1 MLGYKLQSLFY
12 NNFKFTKLIK
22 RLIVISAILLNFLNI
37 QAQKYIV
44 FVGSYNKDKT
54 KEGIYVYELDS
65 LTGAMTKLS
74 SVRNILNPSFLA
86 LSANG
91 KYLYACSETQMP
103 NAGSVSGYSFNKD
116 NKTLTF
122 INSQKS
128 GGDNPAFCSLHKN
141 GKWIVNANYSG
152 GSVAVLPLSED
163 GTILPSAQVIVY
175 AHSSIVKDRQNQS
188 HIHSSVFSPDF
199 KYIFLPDLGADK
211 IRIYRFDDS
220 QTKPLRPAPVPFVK
234 TVGGSGPRHFTFHPN
249 GKFAYCIEELSGTID
264 VFNYLNGTLKGIQ
277 RIATHT
283 DNMKEGFGS
292 ADIHI
297 SPDCKFLY
305 ASNRGTENNIAIF
318 GINPDGTLKS
328 FGYQSTL
335 GNHPRNFSMDP
346 TGKFLLVANMNSG
359 DIVVFKRNTKTGLLT
374 RVGPEVKVS
383 SPSCIVIR
391 KY

>member
-1 MLGYKLQSLFY
+1 
-12 NNFKFTKLIK
+12 
-22 RLIVISAILLNFLNI
+22 VISAILLNFLNI

-54 KEGIYVYELDS
+54 NEGIYVYELDTVS
-65 LTGAMTKLS
+65 GALTKMS
-74 SVRNILNPSFLA
+74 SVRNIMNPSFLA

-103 NAGSVSGYSFNKD
+103 NAGSISGFAFNKE

-122 INSQKS
+122 INSQQS
-128 GGDNPAFCSLHKN
+128 GGDNPAFCSLSKN

-152 GSVAVLPLSED
+152 GSVAVHPLAAD
-163 GTILPSAQVIVY
+163 GTIKPSAQVIVY
-175 AHSSIVKDRQNQS
+175 ADSSVVKDRQNMS

-199 KYIFLPDLGADK
+199 RYIFLPDLGADK
-211 IRIYRFDDS
+211 IRIYRFDDA
-220 QTKPLRPAPVPFVK
+220 QDKPLQPVKVPFAK
-234 TVGGSGPRHFTFHPN
+234 TVAGSGPRHFTFHPN

-264 VFNYLNGTLKGIQ
+264 VFKYLNGTLDKIQ

-283 DNMKEGFGS
+283 DQFKDGFGG

-297 SPDCKFLY
+297 SPDGKFLY
-305 ASNRGTENNIAIF
+305 ASNRGVENNIAIF
-318 GINPDGTLKS
+318 SIKPDGNLKTV
-328 FGYQSTL
+328 GYQSTL

-346 TGKFLLVANMNSG
+346 TGKFLIVANMNSG
-359 DIVVFKRNTKTGLLT
+359 DIVVFKRNSKTGLLT
-374 RVGPEVKVS
+374 KTGSEVKVS